1 MTQESPPTLPALAPR
16 GPAFSVSPAVCG
28 RVLLYV
34 RGMEI
39 DPILGLELALRSVR
53 RAAAGAAERRPDCGT
68 GEAPV
73 PDEPPAPDEAP
84 DSDNPPAPDDSPAP
98 SEAHASDGPP
108 AEASLIPAAMRELHR
123 LLRERAIDFRVAD
136 RDGQDLRSAPPMRR
150 SAMIPEEMDIAPL
163 RSALRKF
170 FRKLSGSVPD
180 KGRDRSR

>member
-1 MTQESPPTLPALAPR
+1 MEPDNAMIEKSPPTLPALAPR

-39 DPILGLELALRSVR
+39 DPVLGLELALRSVR
-53 RAAAGAAERRPDCGT
+53 RAAAGGT
-68 GEAPV
+68 GPGSGT
-73 PDEPPAPDEAP
+73 DEVFAVESSPAPDEAHAPNHPPVP
-84 DSDNPPAPDDSPAP
+84 DK
-98 SEAHASDGPP
+98 AHAPDGPP
-108 AEASLIPAAMRELHR
+108 AEISLIPVAMGELHK

-150 SAMIPEEMDIAPL
+150 RAMIPEEMDITPL

-170 FRKLSGSVPD
+170 FRKLSGHAPD
-180 KGRDRSR
+180 KGKDRNR